1 MNCADDDTT
10 LLEAAANYGEKCF
23 IMWQVLYIS
32 DYVAFA
38 NLNFKAAN
46 LDELFAV
53 YWNHICLHCNQT
65 ARNLLAR

>member
-23 IMWQVLYIS
+23 IMWQFLYTYIS

-38 NLNFKAAN
+38 F
-46 LDELFAV
+46 EF
-53 YWNHICLHCNQT
+53 
-65 ARNLLAR
+65 

>member
-10 LLEAAANYGEKCF
+10 LLEATANYGEKCF

-38 NLNFKAAN
+38 F
-46 LDELFAV
+46 EF
-53 YWNHICLHCNQT
+53 
-65 ARNLLAR
+65 

>member
-10 LLEAAANYGEKCF
+10 LLEAAANYGEK
-23 IMWQVLYIS
+23 IMLLLL
-32 DYVAFA
+32 
-38 NLNFKAAN
+38 LNFKAAN

-53 YWNHICLHCNQT
+53 YWNYICLHCNQT